1 MAQPRPRGLL
11 AADGGGRG
19 SSRPRVRDAPAERR
33 PPPLPRASRP
43 SSAALLSALAGR
55 ARHGAASPPMALRR
69 SMGRPGLRPLLLAG
83 LASLLLPGSA
93 AAGRGA
99 RKAAGSGGLLSGMAE
114 GLSPGTAAGETRA
127 WAGQRLGSVAG
138 AGRPRLGRS
147 GCWLPDLQPRPPPPT
162 FSRPGLAGCKG
173 REWGV

>member
-19 SSRPRVRDAPAERR
+19 SRRPRVRDAPTERR

-69 SMGRPGLRPLLLAG
+69 SMGRPGLPPLLLAG
-83 LASLLLPGSA
+83 LASLLLPESA
-93 AAGRGA
+93 AAGRGGPGGGRERGGCRAA
-99 RKAAGSGGLLSGMAE
+99 RLRGAA
-114 GLSPGTAAGETRA
+114 
-127 WAGQRLGSVAG
+127 Q
-138 AGRPRLGRS
+138 GRQ
-147 GCWLPDLQPRPPPPT
+147 WE
-162 FSRPGLAGCKG
+162 RPGPGPARGWGRWPGLKG
-173 REWGV
+173 RG

>member
-43 SSAALLSALAGR
+43 SSAALHSALAGR

-93 AAGRGA
+93 AAGRG
-99 RKAAGSGGLLSGMAE
+99 GPGGG
-114 GLSPGTAAGETRA
+114 GKR
-127 WAGQRLGSVAG
+127 G
-138 AGRPRLGRS
+138 ADKWHG
-147 GCWLPDLQPRPPPPT
+147 
-162 FSRPGLAGCKG
+162 
-173 REWGV
+173 

>member
-11 AADGGGRG
+11 VADGRGRG
-19 SSRPRVRDAPAERR
+19 SSLPWVPDAPAERR

-93 AAGRGA
+93 AAGRGGPGGGG
-99 RKAAGSGGLLSGMAE
+99 KQGAAERHG
-114 GLSPGTAAGETRA
+114 
-127 WAGQRLGSVAG
+127 
-138 AGRPRLGRS
+138 
-147 GCWLPDLQPRPPPPT
+147 
-162 FSRPGLAGCKG
+162 
-173 REWGV
+173 